1 MKTTRIGAFSIAR
14 LVVLVLA
21 ALSFWTLAVG
31 TTPQGTTPQV
41 TQGTYYFLVFSNPVD
56 GHEKEYND
64 WYDGQHAAD
73 VVSIPG
79 FVTAQRYVQ
88 NDLPFFKVI
97 DVKLPKYL
105 IVYKIVSSDVESV
118 FAEVERRLK
127 TGETYLSPA
136 YDRKNSQSYVYR
148 TFGRPIKGP
157 GGDAPGAKFG
167 PKQDY
172 IQVVFSAMTQGA
184 DEKEFN
190 AFYDRHHAPEVVAI
204 PSFVGAQRMVLARP
218 TTASIQPTKY
228 FALYWVKTS
237 DPDALKQAATSA
249 GATFTSSPAFDA
261 KATRG
266 YTYRAIG
273 PEWNGDRVRAERAK
287 ARAGK

>member
-1 MKTTRIGAFSIAR
+1 MNTSRTRRFSLAR
-14 LVVLVLA
+14 LLALLLV
-21 ALSFWTLAVG
+21 ALSARTSAMAASPEKA
-31 TTPQGTTPQV
+31 PQ
-41 TQGTYYFLVFSNPVD
+41 TYYFLVFSNPVD
-56 GHEKEYND
+56 GHETEYNQ
-64 WYDGQHAAD
+64 WYDGLHAAD

-79 FVTAQRYVQ
+79 FVSAQRYVQ
-88 NDLPFFKVI
+88 NELPFFKVI
-97 DVKLPKYL
+97 DVKMPKYL
-105 IVYKIVSSDVESV
+105 IVYKIVSVGVESV

-127 TGETYLSPA
+127 TGETYISPA

-148 TFGRPIKGP
+148 TLGAPLEGP
-157 GGDAPGAKFG
+157 GGDAPGAKSG

-190 AFYDRHHAPEVVAI
+190 AFYDQHHAREVVAL
-204 PSFVGAQRMVLARP
+204 PGFRRAQRMVLARP
-218 TTASIQPTKY
+218 TTTSIQPTKY
-228 FALYWVKTS
+228 FALYWIKTS
-237 DPDALKQAATSA
+237 DPAALKKAATSA
-249 GATFTSSPAFDA
+249 QGTFTSSPAFDA

-287 ARAGK
+287 AHASK

>member
-1 MKTTRIGAFSIAR
+1 MVQR
-14 LVVLVLA
+14 
-21 ALSFWTLAVG
+21 
-31 TTPQGTTPQV
+31 
-41 TQGTYYFLVFSNPVD
+41 
-56 GHEKEYND
+56 
-64 WYDGQHAAD
+64 QHAAD

-97 DVKLPKYL
+97 DVNLPKYL

-118 FAEVERRLK
+118 FTEVERRLK
-127 TGETYLSPA
+127 TGETYLSPT

-148 TFGRPIKGP
+148 TLGPALKGP
-157 GGDAPGAKFG
+157 GGDAPGAKSG

-172 IQVVFSAMTQGA
+172 IQVVFSAMTPGA

-190 AFYDRHHAPEVVAI
+190 AFYDQHHAREVVAI
-204 PSFVGAQRMVLARP
+204 PGFIQAQRTVLARP
-218 TTASIQPTKY
+218 TTAAIQPTKY
-228 FALYWVKTS
+228 FALYWIETS
-237 DPDALKQAATSA
+237 DPGALKQAATA
-249 GATFTSSPAFDA
+249 AQGTFTSSPSFDA

-273 PEWNGDRVRAERAK
+273 PQWDGDQVRAERAK
-287 ARAGK
+287 SRAGK